1 LSENEAAYKLFHGGL
16 GEMSTLPDELQRWSC
31 PQCGSKKIVED
42 KRSGEIYCADCGFVL
57 VQKLLDESKEW
68 REFGDE
74 ESDRRDRVGS
84 PLTTAIYD
92 YGLSTTLETGI
103 KDATGKVLSAE
114 AMAEAQKLRLWQQR
128 NRAYSSAERNLQVAS
143 KTVAQI
149 ADQLKVPKPTYI
161 RAIQIYRDALERGLV
176 RGRPINSLA
185 AAALYAACRDNG
197 IPRTL
202 KEVAMA
208 SGLKRKE
215 VARSYRLLI
224 RSLENKMP
232 LSDPAIYVEKVASK
246 LKVGPEVERETL
258 KILKEAKEKKITAGK
273 DPLGL
278 VAASMY
284 LATQRLGLQLFTQ
297 KQIAEA
303 ANVTEVTVRNRY
315 KGLREALEGVKEA

>member
-1 LSENEAAYKLFHGGL
+1 
-16 GEMSTLPDELQRWSC
+16 MSLPTDELQRWAC

-42 KRSGEIYCADCGFVL
+42 KRSGEIYCSECGFVL
-57 VQKLLDESKEW
+57 VQKLLDETKEW

-74 ESDRRDRVGS
+74 ESEKRDRVGS
-84 PLTTAIYD
+84 PLSTAIYD

-103 KDATGKVLSAE
+103 KDATGKVLSE
-114 AMAEAQKLRLWQQR
+114 KAMAEAQKLRLWQQR
-128 NRAYSSAERNLQVAS
+128 NRAYNSAERNLQVAS
-143 KTVAQI
+143 KVISQI
-149 ADQLKVPKPTYI
+149 ADQLKAPKATYV
-161 RAIQIYRDALERGLV
+161 RAVQIYRDALERGLV

-185 AAALYAACRDNG
+185 AAALYAACRDSG

-202 KEVAMA
+202 KEVANA

-224 RSLENKMP
+224 RSLESKMP

-273 DPLGL
+273 DPLGM
-278 VAASMY
+278 VAAAMY

-303 ANVTEVTVRNRY
+303 SNVTEVTVRNRY

>member
-1 LSENEAAYKLFHGGL
+1 
-16 GEMSTLPDELQRWSC
+16 MSTELGELQRWGC

-42 KRSGEIYCADCGFVL
+42 KRTGEIYCSECGFVL
-57 VQKLLDESKEW
+57 VQGIMDEQKEW

-74 ESDRRDRVGS
+74 ESEKRDRVGS
-84 PLTTAIYD
+84 PLSPAIYD

-128 NRAYSSAERNLQVAS
+128 NRTYSSAERNLQVAS
-143 KTVAQI
+143 RVISQI
-149 ADQLKVPKPTYI
+149 AGQLKAPRTTYM
-161 RAIQIYRDALERGLV
+161 RAVQIYRDALERGLV

-185 AAALYAACRDNG
+185 AAALYAACRDSG

-202 KEVAMA
+202 KEVSTAA
-208 SGLKRKE
+208 NLKRKD

-232 LSDPAIYVEKVASK
+232 LSDPTIYVEKVASK
-246 LKVGPEVERETL
+246 LKVGTEVEREAV
-258 KILKEAKEKKITAGK
+258 KILREAREKKITAGK
-273 DPLGL
+273 DPLGM
-278 VAASMY
+278 VAAAIY

-297 KQIAEA
+297 KQVAEA

-315 KGLREALEGVKEA
+315 KGLREALEVVREA

>member
-1 LSENEAAYKLFHGGL
+1 
-16 GEMSTLPDELQRWSC
+16 MSFLPDELQRWVC

-42 KRSGEIYCADCGFVL
+42 KRSGEIYCSECGFVL
-57 VQKLLDESKEW
+57 VQRMLDEQKEW

-74 ESDRRDRVGS
+74 ESEKRNRVGS
-84 PLTTAIYD
+84 PLSTAIYD

-103 KDATGKVLSAE
+103 KDATGKVLSE
-114 AMAEAQKLRLWQQR
+114 RAMAEAQKLRLWQQR

-143 KTVAQI
+143 KAILQI
-149 ADQLKVPKPTYI
+149 ANYLKVPKATYM
-161 RAIQIYRDALERGLV
+161 RAVKIYRDALERGLV

-202 KEVAMA
+202 KEVANA
-208 SGLKRKE
+208 SSLKRKE

-224 RSLENKMP
+224 RSLESKMP

-246 LKVGPEVERETL
+246 LKVGPEVEKETL
-258 KILKEAKEKKITAGK
+258 KILKEAKNKKITAGK
-273 DPLGL
+273 DPLGM
-278 VAASMY
+278 VAAAMY
-284 LATQRLGLQLFTQ
+284 LGMQRLGLQLFTQ

-303 ANVTEVTVRNRY
+303 SNVTEVTVRNRY
-315 KGLREALEGVKEA
+315 KSLRESLEGVKEP